1 MEFALLVYFASVVP
15 NLASFFGMACFLLFM
30 LAFGIALF
38 TYTTFYSEEAQYK
51 AHRRARWLI
60 ALSLVFA
67 AFSGFVASMIPTKE
81 AAYAIAAAYAAEKIY
96 QSEDFKRIAGKSLTV
111 IEAKLDEIIEEKK
124 QNEN

>member
-15 NLASFFGMACFLLFM
+15 NLAKFFGLACFLLFM

-38 TYTTFYSEEAQYK
+38 TYTTFYSSTEDQDR
-51 AHRRARWLI
+51 AHGRARWLI

-67 AFSGFVASMIPTKE
+67 ASSGFVASMIPTKE

-111 IEAKLDEIIEEKK
+111 IEAKLDEIIEKK
-124 QNEN
+124 EAK